1 MVGKLL
7 CFFFFLLWV
16 WQTHSRSFVYISSP
30 NTHDALFSNPCFPD
44 EETEAGRVRITLP
57 ASFSFLGQVTP
68 LPCASVSSPS
78 LGLMLWLHWVLEGI
92 RDTGCVKGQSLRGH
106 GCQKCDDCLTCVCLE
121 TSHSWFVQ
129 GREPGLGCLDLDSP
143 GGGEKN

>member
-1 MVGKLL
+1 ML
-7 CFFFFLLWV
+7 FLLPALGV
-16 WQTHSRSFVYISSP
+16 ADTLQKFYIHSSSP

-44 EETEAGRVRITLP
+44 EDTEAGRVRITLP
-57 ASFSFLGQVTP
+57 ASLSFLGQVTP
-68 LPCASVSSPS
+68 LPCASVSSPL

-106 GCQKCDDCLTCVCLE
+106 GCQRCDDCLTCVCLE

-129 GREPGLGCLDLDSP
+129 GREPGLGCLDLESP